1 MTEQTPPPGPDESAS
16 AAEET
21 TGTGVPGVDA
31 VLSEMDRLDELPLD
45 DHLAA
50 FERAHDALRSALDA
64 VPDAASDGGPHYGR
78 HDGPHD
84 GPQDGPHDGGA
95 PAGDEPA

>member
-1 MTEQTPPPGPDESAS
+1 MTEQTPSPGPDEPVS

-21 TGTGVPGVDA
+21 TGTGVPAVDA

-64 VPDAASDGGPHYGR
+64 VPD
-78 HDGPHD
+78 DGPPHD
-84 GPQDGPHDGGA
+84 PHDGPHDGGA
-95 PAGDEPA
+95 PPGDESA